1 MTGHVLVARLDSAGD
16 VLLTG
21 PAVRSVARRAESVTF
36 LAGPRGSSA
45 AALLPGVDRVLQFE
59 AAWVEADP
67 PPLTSAAVRALI
79 ECVRMLEPDEAII
92 STSLH
97 QSPLPL
103 ALILRMAGVPR
114 ISAITTD
121 DAGSLLDVRHRV
133 KDDMPEQIRALSLAV
148 AAGYPPVGHRL
159 RVRED
164 LPEVAE
170 LTGGPGYVVLHP
182 GATEPS
188 RRMSAPRSRQVAAA
202 LADAGHRV
210 VVTGSVAERALT
222 DTVADGHARDL
233 GGATDLA
240 CLAAVLRDA
249 DAVVAPNTG
258 AAPLAAA
265 VATPVVSLFAPVV
278 PARRW
283 APYGVPTVVLG
294 DQTAPCG
301 RHDLD
306 AIPDIAIVAATEQ
319 LLRATD

>member
-1 MTGHVLVARLDSAGD
+1 MSRHVLVARLDSAGD
-16 VLLTG
+16 VLLAG
-21 PAVRSVARRAESVTF
+21 PAVRAVARVADTVTF

-45 AALLPGVDRVLQFE
+45 AALLPGIDRVLQFE
-59 AAWVEADP
+59 APWLDADP
-67 PPLTSAAVRALI
+67 PPLTHASVRALI
-79 ECVRMLEPDEAII
+79 ECLRMLAPDEAII
-92 STSLH
+92 STSQH

-121 DAGSLLDVRHRV
+121 EAGSLLDVRHRV

-148 AAGYPPVGHRL
+148 AAGYPPAGHRL
-159 RVRED
+159 RVRDD
-164 LPEVAE
+164 LPEVDE

-182 GATEPS
+182 GAAEPS
-188 RRMSAPRSRQVAAA
+188 RRMSATRSRQVAAA
-202 LADAGHRV
+202 LVDAGHRV
-210 VVTGSVAERALT
+210 VVTGSPAERALT
-222 DTVADGHARDL
+222 GAVADGHARDL

-240 CLAAVLRDA
+240 GLAAVLRDA

-294 DQTAPCG
+294 DQSAPCG
-301 RHDLD
+301 RYGLD
-306 AIPDIAIVAATEQ
+306 AIPDFAIVSATEQ
-319 LLRATD
+319 VLRAAD

>member
-21 PAVRSVARRAESVTF
+21 PMVRAVARVAGTVSY

-45 AALLPGVDRVLQFE
+45 AALLPGVDRVLQCE
-59 AAWVEADP
+59 APWVDTDP
-67 PPLTSAAVRALI
+67 PPPTHAAVRALV
-79 ECVRMLEPDEAII
+79 ECLRLLGPDEAII

-114 ISAITTD
+114 ISAISTD
-121 DAGSLLDVRHRV
+121 AAGSLLDVRHRV
-133 KDDMPEQIRALSLAV
+133 PDAMPEQIRALSLAV
-148 AAGYPPVGHRL
+148 AAGYPPAGHQL

-164 LPEVAE
+164 LPEVTE

-182 GATEPS
+182 GAAEPA
-188 RRMSAPRSRQVAAA
+188 RRMSARRSRQVAAA
-202 LADAGHRV
+202 LVDAGHRV
-210 VVTGSVAERALT
+210 VVTGSAAERELT
-222 DTVADGHARDL
+222 GAVADGHARDL

-240 CLAAVLRDA
+240 CFAAVLRDA

-258 AAPLAAA
+258 TAPLAAA

-294 DQTAPCG
+294 DQTTPYG
-301 RHDLD
+301 RHGLD
-306 AIPDIAIVAATEQ
+306 AIPDTAIVSATEH
-319 LLRATD
+319 LLRAAD

>member
-16 VLLTG
+16 VLLAG
-21 PAVRSVARRAESVTF
+21 PAVRAVARRAETVTF

-59 AAWVEADP
+59 APWVEADP
-67 PPLTSAAVRALI
+67 APLTHAGVRAMI
-79 ECVRMLEPDEAII
+79 ECVRMLAPDEAII

-103 ALILRMAGVPR
+103 AMILRMAGVPR

-121 DAGSLLDVRHRV
+121 EAGSLLDVRHRV
-133 KDDMPEQIRALSLAV
+133 NDAMPEQIRALSLAV
-148 AAGYPPVGHRL
+148 AAGYPPAGHHL

-164 LPEVAE
+164 LPEVSE

-182 GATEPS
+182 GATEPA
-188 RRMSAPRSRQVAAA
+188 RRMSATRSRQVAAA

-210 VVTGSVAERALT
+210 VVTGSPAERALT

-240 CLAAVLRDA
+240 GLAAVLRDA

-278 PARRW
+278 PARHW
-283 APYGVPTVVLG
+283 APYGVPTIVLG
-294 DQTAPCG
+294 DQRAPCG
-301 RHDLD
+301 RYGLD
-306 AIPDIAIVAATEQ
+306 AIPDIAIVSATEQ
-319 LLRATD
+319 VLRATD